1 MLNHS
6 SSNNTRIKV
15 NAVSGTIVKNYRD
28 SFFVRFQLGSKLG
41 EFLLSEEST
50 VHNRSTVVIQC
61 MCAGG
66 NNRNEIIAEVMW
78 KEDFDKLFEHAEG
91 VKENNERG

>member
-1 MLNHS
+1 M
-6 SSNNTRIKV
+6 
-15 NAVSGTIVKNYRD
+15 
-28 SFFVRFQLGSKLG
+28 SK
-41 EFLLSEEST
+41 EST
-50 VHNRSTVVIQC
+50 IHNRPTVVIQC

-66 NNRNEIIAEVMW
+66 NNGNEIIAEVMW